1 MKIYVVARSV
11 KTNRPGCM
19 HICTEE
25 YGEQAACGYD
35 LVGSSRNYTE
45 TPLLAIL
52 CKRCNLIFKKETK

>member
-25 YGEQAACGYD
+25 YGDKAVCGYD
-35 LVGSSRNYTE
+35 LLGSSRNYTE
-45 TPLLAIL
+45 VPLLAIL
-52 CKRCNLIFKKETK
+52 CKTCDKIVSR